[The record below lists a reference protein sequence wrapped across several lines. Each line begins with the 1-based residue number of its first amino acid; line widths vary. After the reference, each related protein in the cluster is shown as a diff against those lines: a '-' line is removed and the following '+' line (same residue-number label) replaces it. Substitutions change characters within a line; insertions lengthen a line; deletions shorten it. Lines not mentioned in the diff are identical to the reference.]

1 MQHEREYDLADL
13 EAFVTVCETSSM
25 TDAAKRMGVTES
37 AISHIVR
44 RMERR
49 LGVTL
54 FDRSVRP
61 LKMTVLG
68 NQLFQRGQKLLGD
81 AAGINH
87 ELRTK
92 GLVRHAHLGIGI
104 IETLGTWFAGQ
115 LIQEL
120 AANAATWTI
129 VSGSNNELWKRFYAR
144 ELSALIVLE
153 DDEPRP
159 GAVKRQLFRESIVL
173 ATPPRLSHLSLQE
186 LAATVPFVGAHANS
200 GFGKMTS
207 TYLSRLK
214 IDVPRTCT
222 LGSLD
227 GVLMMV
233 AYGFG
238 WALVPSVLLLR
249 VTPERHQ
256 VSIRPLSMPA
266 MTRRVS
272 LATREHELGALP
284 DLIEAN
290 ARRVFI
296 SQIERTNRDHPELAG
311 KLLFEIDH

>member
-1 MQHEREYDLADL
+1 MQHERAYDLADL
-13 EAFVTVCETSSM
+13 EAFIAVCETGSM
-25 TDAAKRMGVTES
+25 TDAAKRMGITES
-37 AISHIVR
+37 AVSHTIR
-44 RMERR
+44 RMEQR

-68 NQLFQRGQKLLGD
+68 TQLFQRGQKLLAD
-81 AAGINH
+81 ATSINH

-92 GLVRHAHLGIGI
+92 GRVRHAHLGIGI

-115 LIQEL
+115 LVQEL

-129 VSGSNNELWKRFYAR
+129 VSGSNSELWKQFYAR

-153 DDEPRP
+153 DDESRP
-159 GAVKRQLFRESIVL
+159 GAAKRQLLKESVVL
-173 ATPPRLSHLSLQE
+173 ATPPRLSHFSLQE
-186 LAATVPFVGAHANS
+186 LASTVPFVGAHANS

-214 IDVPRTCT
+214 IDITRACT

-256 VSIRPLSMPA
+256 VSIRPLRAPA
-266 MTRRVS
+266 MTRRIS

-290 ARRVFI
+290 AKRVFI
-296 SQIERTNRDHPELAG
+296 SQIERTTRDHPELAG
-311 KLLFEIDH
+311 KLLFEIEK

>member
-13 EAFVTVCETSSM
+13 EAFVAVCETGSM
-25 TDAAKRMGVTES
+25 TDAARRIGLTES
-37 AISHIVR
+37 AVSHTIR

-49 LGVTL
+49 LGITL
-54 FDRSVRP
+54 FDRGARP

-68 NQLFQRGQKLLGD
+68 SQLFQRGQKLLSD
-81 AAGINH
+81 ATSINH

-92 GLVRHAHLGIGI
+92 GRVRHAHLGIGI

-120 AANAATWTI
+120 EANAASWTI
-129 VSGSNNELWKRFYAR
+129 VSGGNNELWKMFYAR
-144 ELSALIVLE
+144 ELSGLIVLE

-159 GAVKRQLFRESIVL
+159 GAVKRELLKESVVL
-173 ATPPRLSHLSLQE
+173 ATPPRLNHLSLHE
-186 LAATVPFVGAHANS
+186 LASSVPFVGAHANS
-200 GFGKMTS
+200 GFGRMTS

-214 IDVPRTCT
+214 IDVTPACSF
-222 LGSLD
+222 GSLD

-238 WALVPSVLLLR
+238 WALLPSVLLLR
-249 VTPERHQ
+249 ATPERHQ
-256 VSIRPLSMPA
+256 ISIRPLTMPT
-266 MTRRVS
+266 MSRRIS

-284 DLIEAN
+284 DLIEAS
-290 ARRVFI
+290 AKRVMLG
-296 SQIERTNRDHPELAG
+296 QIERTNRDHPDLAG
-311 KLLFEIDH
+311 KLLFNVES

>member
-1 MQHEREYDLADL
+1 MQHGRAYDLADL
-13 EAFVTVCETSSM
+13 EAFIAVCETGSM
-25 TDAAKRMGVTES
+25 TDAAKRMGITES
-37 AISHIVR
+37 AVSHTIR
-44 RMERR
+44 RMEQR

-68 NQLFQRGQKLLGD
+68 TQLFQRGQKLLAD
-81 AAGINH
+81 ATSINH

-92 GLVRHAHLGIGI
+92 GRVRHAHIGIGI

-115 LIQEL
+115 LVQEL

-129 VSGSNNELWKRFYAR
+129 VSGSNSELWKRFYAR

-153 DDEPRP
+153 DDEPRS
-159 GAVKRQLFRESIVL
+159 GAAKRQVLKESVVL

-186 LAATVPFVGAHANS
+186 LASTAPFVGAHANS

-214 IDVPRTCT
+214 IDITRACT

-256 VSIRPLSMPA
+256 VSIRPLSAPA
-266 MTRRVS
+266 MTRRIS

-290 ARRVFI
+290 AKRVFI
-296 SQIERTNRDHPELAG
+296 SQIERTTRDHPELAG
-311 KLLFEIDH
+311 KLLFEIEK

>member
-1 MQHEREYDLADL
+1 MQHGREYDLADL
-13 EAFVTVCETSSM
+13 EAFITVCEAGSM
-25 TDAAKRMGVTES
+25 TDAAKRLGITES
-37 AISHIVR
+37 AVSHTIR

-49 LGVTL
+49 LGVAL

-68 NQLFQRGQKLLGD
+68 SQLFQRGQKLLAD
-81 AAGINH
+81 ASSINH

-92 GLVRHAHLGIGI
+92 GRVRHAHLGIGI

-120 AANAATWTI
+120 AADAATWTI
-129 VSGSNNELWKRFYAR
+129 VSGSNSELWKRFYAR

-159 GAVKRQLFRESIVL
+159 GAVKRQLLKESVVL
-173 ATPPRLSHLSLQE
+173 ATPPRLSHLSLGE
-186 LAATVPFVGAHANS
+186 LASSVPFVGAHANS

-214 IDVPRTCT
+214 IDITRACT

-256 VSIRPLSMPA
+256 VSIRQLTNPA

>member
-13 EAFVTVCETSSM
+13 EAFVTVCETGSM

-37 AISHIVR
+37 AISHTVR

-159 GAVKRQLFRESIVL
+159 GAIKRQLLKESVVL

-186 LAATVPFVGAHANS
+186 LAATVPFVGAHTNS

-207 TYLSRLK
+207 TYFSRLK
-214 IDVPRTCT
+214 IDIPRTCT

-256 VSIRPLSMPA
+256 VSIRPLSTPA

-272 LATREHELGALP
+272 LATGEHELGALP

-311 KLLFEIDH
+311 KLLFEIDN

>member
-1 MQHEREYDLADL
+1 MQHGREYDLADL
-13 EAFVTVCETSSM
+13 EAFITVCETGSM
-25 TDAAKRMGVTES
+25 TDAARRLGKTES
-37 AISHIVR
+37 AVSHTIR
-44 RMERR
+44 RMERG

-68 NQLFQRGQKLLGD
+68 TQLFQRGQKLLVD
-81 AAGINH
+81 ATSIND

-92 GLVRHAHLGIGI
+92 GRVRHAHLGIGI

-115 LIQEL
+115 LVQEL

-129 VSGSNNELWKRFYAR
+129 VSGGNTELWKRFYAR

-159 GAVKRQLFRESIVL
+159 GAVKRQLLKESVVV
-173 ATPPRLSHLSLQE
+173 ATPPRLSHLSLAE
-186 LAATVPFVGAHANS
+186 LASTVPFVGADANS

-207 TYLSRLK
+207 AYLSRLK
-214 IDVPRTCT
+214 IDITRACT

-249 VTPERHQ
+249 VTPERHR
-256 VSIRPLSMPA
+256 VSIRQLSTPG

-296 SQIERTNRDHPELAG
+296 SQIERTSRDHPELAG
-311 KLLFEIDH
+311 KLLFEIDN

>member
-13 EAFVTVCETSSM
+13 EAFVTVCETGSM
-25 TDAAKRMGVTES
+25 TDAAKRMAVTES

-44 RMERR
+44 RMERN

-81 AAGINH
+81 AADINH

-129 VSGSNNELWKRFYAR
+129 VSGGNNELWKRFYAR

-159 GAVKRQLFRESIVL
+159 GAVKRQLLRESIVL
-173 ATPPRLSHLSLQE
+173 ATPPKLSHLSLQE

-214 IDVPRTCT
+214 IDIPRTCS

-256 VSIRPLSMPA
+256 VSIRSLSAPA

-290 ARRVFI
+290 ARRVFV
-296 SQIERTNRDHPELAG
+296 SQIERTNRDHPELGG
-311 KLLFEIDH
+311 KLLFEIDN

>member
-1 MQHEREYDLADL
+1 MQHERAYDLADL
-13 EAFVTVCETSSM
+13 EAFITVCETGSM

-37 AISHIVR
+37 AVSHTIR
-44 RMERR
+44 RIERR

-54 FDRSVRP
+54 LDRSVRP

-68 NQLFQRGQKLLGD
+68 TQLFQRGQKLLAD

-92 GLVRHAHLGIGI
+92 GRVRHAHLGIGI

-115 LIQEL
+115 LVQEL
-120 AANAATWTI
+120 EANAATWTI

-159 GAVKRQLFRESIVL
+159 GAVKRQLLKESVVL
-173 ATPPRLSHLSLQE
+173 ATPPRLSHLSLGE
-186 LAATVPFVGAHANS
+186 LASTVPFVGAHVDS
-200 GFGKMTS
+200 GFGRMTS
-207 TYLSRLK
+207 AYLSRLK
-214 IDVPRTCT
+214 IDITRACT

-256 VSIRPLSMPA
+256 VSIRPLSNPA

-311 KLLFEIDH
+311 KLLFEIDN